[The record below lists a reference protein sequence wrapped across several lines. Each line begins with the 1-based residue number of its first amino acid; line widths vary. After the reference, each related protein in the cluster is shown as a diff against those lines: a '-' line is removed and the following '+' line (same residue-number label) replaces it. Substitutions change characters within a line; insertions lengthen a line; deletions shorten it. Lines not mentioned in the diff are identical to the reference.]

1 MAAATPVIQLDKTLR
16 VVRIIWFVL
25 VVEAVW
31 LPIVGVL
38 AGPEE
43 LVGEPAMLWA
53 LAAVSLVV
61 LAVSVILP
69 RRMLI
74 QGLSQRSIEVVEQA
88 DPEVVPGFYRDKAP
102 MRRVFADP
110 RDAQSAIAPRYN
122 VYIIL
127 TVSLRNAVALF
138 GLVLLMMGFSL
149 VEALP
154 FSVVS
159 FIAMVVAMPRRAQAV
174 GLLEEAK
181 NAKLDLEGGP

>member
-1 MAAATPVIQLDKTLR
+1 MAERTPVIQLDKTLR

-25 VVEAVW
+25 LVEAVW

-38 AGPEE
+38 ARPEDPQT
-43 LVGEPAMLWA
+43 EPAMLWA

-69 RRMLI
+69 RRMLM
-74 QGLSQRSIEVVEQA
+74 QGLSQRSLEIVEQA
-88 DPEVVPGFYRDKAP
+88 DPTVVPGFYRDQAP

-110 RDAQSAIAPRYN
+110 ADAEAAIAPRYN

-127 TVSLRNAVALF
+127 TVSLRNAVALW
-138 GLVLLMMGFSL
+138 GLVLLIMGFGL
-149 VEALP
+149 LEALP

-159 FIAMVVAMPRRAQAV
+159 LVAMAVAMPRRAQAV
-174 GLLEEAK
+174 RFLEEAK
-181 NAKLDLEGGP
+181 NAKLHLEDGP